1 MNPSRTRF
9 HDMLPDLPRSA
20 INHTTSMPSYWRN
33 FFGGQQTTPSNSSGS
48 QTKHQRSSS
57 VPQPPPHCNGSYI
70 YATPGTASSSASSAD
85 GRARSSSFVGS
96 RSTAPSPLRYE
107 SNSVRSRSQA
117 ASQSASQQQPTRV
130 PLYRTSSH
138 NKASERRTYSIR
150 PVRRMYLRS
159 ISSNPIFFIQ
169 LPRIPFTPR
178 RYRSAA
184 HVLHP
189 ARRFILVQHQGI
201 PTRLREHP
209 ALVAW
214 VGAAPRFVQFSSRI
228 ILGMDTTAHLVS
240 PSFTCILRCV
250 ETTGILDA
258 HVSFKNDPRGSS
270 ASNSLHV
277 HPLLACS
284 RLHSAPIS
292 YDITY
297 TPSSRSVIDK
307 TTNIAV
313 AATTLAQPATNPP
326 TSSRL
331 VLKADKLPW
340 PIVVSPSHVSSSS
353 SSKPKS
359 APRFYIHGSH
369 SGHGSS
375 SSSGSPH
382 VSNLD
387 VLYAVHSTLFTR
399 ITQEEWEQLGHGSR
413 SQRKITRAYEKRCIK
428 MGGGWEG
435 GVRRLDWLGGKT
447 RLVGI
452 ELDKS
457 GDGTGKLLFSK
468 A

>member
-9 HDMLPDLPRSA
+9 HDMLPVR
-20 INHTTSMPSYWRN
+20 PSGLSLAAN
-33 FFGGQQTTPSNSSGS
+33 FGSPSQTTPSNSSGS

-85 GRARSSSFVGS
+85 GRARSSSFLGS

-117 ASQSASQQQPTRV
+117 TSQSASQQQPTRV

-138 NKASERRTYSIR
+138 NKASERPSPYPLYTPTVSFSSSRTASSSSIHPGSTSGHTYAPPRTSSSGSVGRSSSEIR
-150 PVRRMYLRS
+150 PILKQ
-159 ISSNPIFFIQ
+159 NH
-169 LPRIPFTPR
+169 TWHGHN
-178 RYRSAA
+178 SAP
-184 HVLHP
+184 H
-189 ARRFILVQHQGI
+189 
-201 PTRLREHP
+201 
-209 ALVAW
+209 
-214 VGAAPRFVQFSSRI
+214 
-228 ILGMDTTAHLVS
+228 
-240 PSFTCILRCV
+240 
-250 ETTGILDA
+250 A

-284 RLHSAPIS
+284 RLHNAPIS

-387 VLYAVHSTLFTR
+387 VLYAVHSTLFMR